1 MQHLETLIQAIPAN
15 IFNPTLGQL
24 PPTHAY
30 PLGVAPPSLSA
41 FPLMNPA
48 AHFALPDNR
57 AAEMS
62 ELAEAT
68 SRLSLTHSY
77 LYLDD
82 EGSTRWQGESSGL
95 PLLDLLL
102 EEDRQ
107 FRHDEE
113 PLDEEPAHPT
123 DREPRRPEVN
133 PQTLWKAV
141 TSVIP
146 PDLMDR

>member
-1 MQHLETLIQAIPAN
+1 
-15 IFNPTLGQL
+15 
-24 PPTHAY
+24 
-30 PLGVAPPSLSA
+30 
-41 FPLMNPA
+41 MNPA
-48 AHFALPDNR
+48 THFALPLDGR

-102 EEDRQ
+102 EEDRLY
-107 FRHDEE
+107 RHVHEDELPGGGE
-113 PLDEEPAHPT
+113 DEPAKPA
-123 DREPRRPEVN
+123 DREARRPEVN

-141 TSVIP
+141 TAVIP
-146 PDLMDR
+146 PDLMDK